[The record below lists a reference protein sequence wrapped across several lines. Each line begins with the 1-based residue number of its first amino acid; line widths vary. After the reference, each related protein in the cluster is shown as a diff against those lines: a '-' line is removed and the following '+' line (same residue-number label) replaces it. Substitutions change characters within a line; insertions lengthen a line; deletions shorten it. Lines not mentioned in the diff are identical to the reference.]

1 MLSAAVP
8 FQGKPDEGRVLEALR
23 KLIGDD
29 DSPGMLVLTVQRKP
43 KPVGYGPG
51 TELKKMLATIGI
63 TAEPGCKCN
72 ARAAEMDR
80 MEKAF
85 PGWCEANIDL
95 IVGWLRE
102 TQPAVCGRR
111 WYGHRQA
118 SNRQREEAGRWQS
131 VRRRRT
137 RSPRCTAAWT
147 TPSTTMTTRGRT
159 RSPTRMATW
168 C

>member
-29 DSPGMLVLTVQRKP
+29 DSPGMLVLTVHRKP

-63 TAEPGCKCN
+63 TAEPTCKCN
-72 ARAAEMDR
+72 ARAEEMDR

-85 PGWCEANIDL
+85 PGWCEANIGV

-102 TQPAVCGRR
+102 EAERR
-111 WYGHRQA
+111 KLPFVDLAGELLVKRAIARHRDNGQ
-118 SNRQREEAGRWQS
+118 
-131 VRRRRT
+131 
-137 RSPRCTAAWT
+137 
-147 TPSTTMTTRGRT
+147 
-159 RSPTRMATW
+159 
-168 C
+168 

>member
-63 TAEPGCKCN
+63 KAEPGCKCN

-102 TQPAVCGRR
+102 
-111 WYGHRQA
+111 
-118 SNRQREEAGRWQS
+118 EATKRNLPFVDAAGTVI
-131 VRRRRT
+131 VRRAIGNARR
-137 RSPRCTAAWT
+137 
-147 TPSTTMTTRGRT
+147 RGDGK
-159 RSPTRMATW
+159 A
-168 C
+168 

>member
-63 TAEPGCKCN
+63 TAEPTCKCN
-72 ARAAEMDR
+72 ARAEEMDR

-85 PGWCEANIDL
+85 PGWCEANIGV

-102 TQPAVCGRR
+102 EAERR
-111 WYGHRQA
+111 KLPFVDLAGKLLVKRAIARHRDNGQ
-118 SNRQREEAGRWQS
+118 
-131 VRRRRT
+131 
-137 RSPRCTAAWT
+137 
-147 TPSTTMTTRGRT
+147 
-159 RSPTRMATW
+159 
-168 C
+168 

>member
-102 TQPAVCGRR
+102 
-111 WYGHRQA
+111 
-118 SNRQREEAGRWQS
+118 EATKRNLPFVDAAGTVI
-131 VRRRRT
+131 VRRAIGNARR
-137 RSPRCTAAWT
+137 
-147 TPSTTMTTRGRT
+147 RGDGK
-159 RSPTRMATW
+159 A
-168 C
+168 